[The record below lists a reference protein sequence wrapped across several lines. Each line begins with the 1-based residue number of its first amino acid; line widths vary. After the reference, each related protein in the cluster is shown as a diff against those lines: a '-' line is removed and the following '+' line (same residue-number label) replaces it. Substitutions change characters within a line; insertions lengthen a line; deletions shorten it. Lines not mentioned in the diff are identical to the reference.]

1 MLKNIWYFCREA
13 LQSMGRNRL
22 LSVATI
28 STVAICILILGMA
41 VLATLNASH
50 LITRLESD
58 LEIMSYLNKDLTEEQ
73 ISKVKEELEAI
84 PGVDTVRFVSREEA
98 LQYLQNS
105 FGQDRYNLRETMG
118 KNPLPDGYEIK
129 AVNPRDVPVIAQQVE
144 QVAGIERV
152 NYGKEMVNNLF
163 IATKWVRMLSLVFIV
178 LLSLGAIFLIATTIR
193 LAIFSRRKE
202 VYLMKLIGST
212 DWFVR
217 WPFFIEGILLG
228 TLGSLIAII
237 FLAVGY
243 ETLIGTI
250 QSVPFM
256 PVLSNRTLLLEV
268 YAGLV
273 MIGAFLGVLGTYISL
288 NRFLDV

>member
-1 MLKNIWYFCREA
+1 MRNIRYFCREA

-22 LSVATI
+22 LSLATI

-50 LITRLESD
+50 FITRLESD
-58 LEIMSYLNKDLTEEQ
+58 LEIMSYLNKDLTQEQ
-73 ISKVKEELEAI
+73 ISQIKEELEAI

-98 LQYLQNS
+98 LQYLQDS
-105 FGQDRYNLRETMG
+105 YGKDRYNLKETMG

-129 AVNPRDVPVIAQQVE
+129 ALDPHDVPVIAQQVE
-144 QVAGIERV
+144 QVPGIDRV
-152 NYGKEMVNNLF
+152 NYGKEMVHNLF
-163 IATKWVRMLSLVFIV
+163 IATRWVRILSLAFIV
-178 LLSLGAIFLIATTIR
+178 LLSLGAVFLIATTIR

-202 VYLMKLIGST
+202 IYLMKLIGST

-228 TLGSLIAII
+228 TMGSLIAILL
-237 FLAVGY
+237 LAIGY
-243 ETLIGTI
+243 ETFIGSI
-250 QSVPFM
+250 QSVPFV
-256 PVLSNRTLLLEV
+256 PVLSNRALLLQV

-273 MIGAFLGVLGTYISL
+273 VIGAVLGVLGTYISL

>member
-1 MLKNIWYFCREA
+1 MLRNIRYFCREA

-22 LSVATI
+22 LSLATI

-50 LITRLESD
+50 FITRLESD
-58 LEIMSYLNKDLTEEQ
+58 LEIMSYLNKDLTQEQ
-73 ISKVKEELEAI
+73 ISQIKEELEAI

-98 LQYLQNS
+98 LQYLQDS
-105 FGQDRYNLRETMG
+105 YGKDRYNLKETMG

-129 AVNPRDVPVIAQQVE
+129 ALDPHDVPVIAQQVE
-144 QVAGIERV
+144 QVPGIDRV
-152 NYGKEMVNNLF
+152 NYGKEMVHNLF
-163 IATKWVRMLSLVFIV
+163 IATRWVRILSLAFIV
-178 LLSLGAIFLIATTIR
+178 LLSLGAVFLIATTIR

-202 VYLMKLIGST
+202 IYLMKLIGST

-228 TLGSLIAII
+228 TMGSLIAILL
-237 FLAVGY
+237 LAIGY
-243 ETLIGTI
+243 ETFIGSI
-250 QSVPFM
+250 QSVPFV
-256 PVLSNRTLLLEV
+256 PVLSNRALLLQV

-273 MIGAFLGVLGTYISL
+273 VIGAVLGVLGTYISL

>member
-1 MLKNIWYFCREA
+1 MLKNFWYFCREA
-13 LQSMGRNRL
+13 FKSMARNHL
-22 LSVATI
+22 LSFATI

-41 VLATLNASH
+41 ILATLNASH

-58 LEIMSYLNKDLTEEQ
+58 LEIMSYLNKDLKPIQVGQVE
-73 ISKVKEELEAI
+73 KDLKAI
-84 PGVDTVRFVSREEA
+84 PGVESVRFVSREEA
-98 LQYLQNS
+98 LRYLQDS
-105 FGQDRYNLRETMG
+105 YGEDRYDLG
-118 KNPLPDGYEIK
+118 KTLGQNPLPDGYEIK
-129 AVNPRDVPVIAQQVE
+129 VLDPHQVPTVAEQVE
-144 QVAGIERV
+144 QVVGIDRV
-152 NYGKEMVNNLF
+152 SYGKEMVNNLF
-163 IATKWVRMLSLVFIV
+163 TATKWVRVLSLAFIV

-228 TLGSLIAII
+228 TAGSLIAILL
-237 FLAVGY
+237 LAVGY
-243 ETLIGTI
+243 DTLIGSI

-256 PVLSNRTLLLEV
+256 PVVSNRTMLLEV
-268 YAGLV
+268 YSGLV
-273 MIGAFLGVLGTYISL
+273 AIGALLGVLGTYISL

>member
-13 LQSMGRNRL
+13 VKSMARNHL
-22 LSVATI
+22 LSLATI

-58 LEIMSYLNKDLTEEQ
+58 LEIMSYLDKDLTADQASE
-73 ISKVKEELEAI
+73 VKQALEAI
-84 PGVDTVRFVSREEA
+84 PGVESVRFVSREEA
-98 LQYLQNS
+98 LQYLQDS
-105 FGQDRYNLRETMG
+105 FGEDRYNLEETMG

-129 AVNPRDVPVIAQQVE
+129 ALDPHQVPVIAQQVE

-163 IATKWVRMLSLVFIV
+163 LATKWVRVLSMAFIV

-202 VYLMKLIGST
+202 IYLMKLIGST

-228 TLGSLIAII
+228 TAGSLIAILL
-237 FLAVGY
+237 LAVGY
-243 ETLIGTI
+243 ETLIGSI
-250 QSVPFM
+250 QSVPFV
-256 PVLSNRTLLLEV
+256 PVLSNRALLIEV

-273 MIGAFLGVLGTYISL
+273 MVGALLGVLGTYISL

>member
-1 MLKNIWYFCREA
+1 MA
-13 LQSMGRNRL
+13 RNHL
-22 LSVATI
+22 LSFATI
-28 STVAICILILGMA
+28 STVAICILILGVA
-41 VLATLNASH
+41 ILATLNASH

-58 LEIMSYLNKDLTEEQ
+58 LEIMSYLDKDLEPVQVEQ
-73 ISKVKEELEAI
+73 VEKELKTI
-84 PGVDTVRFVSREEA
+84 PGVEAVRFVSRDEA
-98 LQYLQNS
+98 LRYLQDS
-105 FGQDRYNLRETMG
+105 YGEDRYDLEKTLG

-129 AVNPRDVPVIAQQVE
+129 VLDPHQVPAIAQQVE
-144 QVAGIERV
+144 QLAGIDRV
-152 NYGKEMVNNLF
+152 SYGKEMVNNLF
-163 IATKWVRMLSLVFIV
+163 TATKWVRVLSMVFMV

-228 TLGSLIAII
+228 TAGALIAILL
-237 FLAVGY
+237 LAVGY
-243 ETLIGTI
+243 DTLIGSI

-256 PVLSNRTLLLEV
+256 PVVSNRAMLLEV
-268 YAGLV
+268 YSGLV
-273 MIGAFLGVLGTYISL
+273 AIGALLGVLGTYISL

>member
-1 MLKNIWYFCREA
+1 MLKNFWYFCREA
-13 LQSMGRNRL
+13 FKSMARNHL
-22 LSVATI
+22 LSFATI
-28 STVAICILILGMA
+28 STVAISILILGMA
-41 VLATLNASH
+41 ILATLNASH

-58 LEIMSYLNKDLTEEQ
+58 LEIMSYLDKDLKPVQVDQVE
-73 ISKVKEELEAI
+73 KDLKAI
-84 PGVDTVRFVSREEA
+84 PGVESVRFVSRDEA
-98 LQYLQNS
+98 LRYLQDS
-105 FGQDRYNLRETMG
+105 YGEDRYDLGKTLG

-129 AVNPRDVPVIAQQVE
+129 VLDPHQVPTVAEQVE
-144 QVAGIERV
+144 RVAGIDRV
-152 NYGKEMVNNLF
+152 SYGKEMVNNLF
-163 IATKWVRMLSLVFIV
+163 TATKWVRVLSLAFIV

-228 TLGSLIAII
+228 TAGSLIAILL
-237 FLAVGY
+237 LAVGY
-243 ETLIGTI
+243 DTLIGSI

-256 PVLSNRTLLLEV
+256 PVVSNRTMLLEV
-268 YAGLV
+268 YSGLV
-273 MIGAFLGVLGTYISL
+273 AIGALLGVLGTYISL